1 MSSTNHTTNYNLPQF
16 VGSDKPAW
24 LGDINPAFSA
34 IDTAMHANAVSAT
47 TAGTDASTAKN
58 NIGTM
63 TDLTTTEKTTLV
75 GAINEVNTTAG
86 TAQTT
91 ANTAIGNAQSVAT
104 ALDTFMQKF
113 NFTSF
118 TNGDLNH
125 TTVVGTVVNDLT
137 LAQNSDGTIFKVYGN
152 FQVNPSASA
161 TRSAI
166 AGLTGYYGVNTGLH
180 LFTAPTEAFIVK
192 GAGILGGT
200 ANNGVEYTVFQCDF
214 AVGTDGYIYILPDT
228 SNTAVS
234 YAGSNAY
241 RHMYSPCVYFNA
253 SFGDTPTPQD

>member
-24 LGDINPAFSA
+24 LGDVNPAMNA
-34 IDTAMHANAVSAT
+34 IDTAMHANAVKAQQ
-47 TAGTDASTAKN
+47 GVDDASTAQ
-58 NIGTM
+58 TRA
-63 TDLTTTEKTTLV
+63 DSAYALADEAKT
-75 GAINEVNTTAG
+75 NAG

-91 ANTAIGNAQSVAT
+91 ANTAIGNAQTVAT
-104 ALDTFMQKF
+104 ALDTFMRKF

-118 TNGDLNH
+118 TTGDLDH

-152 FQVNPSASA
+152 FQINPSASA

-166 AGLTGYYGVNTGLH
+166 QGLSGYYGINTGLH
-180 LFTAPTEAFIVK
+180 LFTAPDEAFIVK

-200 ANNGVEYTVFQCDF
+200 ANTGVEYTVFQCDF

-241 RHMYSPCVYFNA
+241 RHMYFPCVYFNA
-253 SFGDTPTPQD
+253 NFGDTPTPQA

>member
-24 LGDINPAFSA
+24 LGDINPAMNA
-34 IDTAMHANAVSAT
+34 IDTAIHASAVKAQQ
-47 TAGTDASTAKN
+47 GVDDASTAQ
-58 NIGTM
+58 
-63 TDLTTTEKTTLV
+63 
-75 GAINEVNTTAG
+75 TTANQAIADAG
-86 TAQTT
+86 NAQTTANTAQGT
-91 ANTAIGNAQSVAT
+91 ANTAIGNAQTVAT
-104 ALDTFMQKF
+104 ALDTFMRKF

-118 TNGDLNH
+118 TKGDLNH
-125 TTVVGTVVNDLT
+125 TSVVGTVVNDLT
-137 LAQNSDGTIFKVYGN
+137 LAQNSDGSIFKVYGN

-161 TRSAI
+161 TRTAI
-166 AGLTGYYGVNTGLH
+166 AGMSGYYGVNTGLH

-228 SNTAVS
+228 NNTAVS

-241 RHMYSPCVYFNA
+241 RHMYFPCVYFNA
-253 SFGDTPTPQD
+253 SFGDTPTPQN